1 MQAESCLHLLF
12 YKPFVCIFFCKFV
25 LLNLSHTSITF
36 SILSNM
42 RSFILSFFLFS
53 SFVVFSQSIQ
63 VGEKLVYQVHFG
75 ENDYHFAAKI
85 QQLSPEIVFDYKLT
99 SDRGLWGTATIS
111 KKAQESATNM
121 YNNFSPDEHLLKLN
135 NEVSVFPSKLMVDA
149 LTNKKEIRM
158 NTGES
163 EKSFHLGAN
172 KTIELSHFIFKEG
185 KVAEEKLK
193 IRAVALVSND
203 EKEHVWISTDLGTP
217 LVVEMD
223 LGWKISIQSWESAM
237 PLTDKPQ
244 DMLGKALSAS
254 DMQALQHRLAFS
266 SHIEKEDLSE
276 ENKPSLYEEYFCPME
291 GIRVKTHNDTV
302 TNVLFYTEGFEHED
316 FRWRGYE
323 GKFACGLL
331 LNMTYQEVDAKIGK
345 PTQPRWP
352 TDVLIQYPQQKLIIY
367 YKMPDNDKN
376 KKAIANAKIDFIE
389 FE

>member
-1 MQAESCLHLLF
+1 MYL
-12 YKPFVCIFFCKFV
+12 FCKFV
-25 LLNLSHTSITF
+25 LLNFITHIAITF
-36 SILSNM
+36 SILSIM
-42 RSFILSFFLFS
+42 RSFILSFILFS
-53 SFVVFSQSIQ
+53 NFVVFSQSIQ
-63 VGEKLVYQVHFG
+63 VGEKLVYQVNFG
-75 ENDYHFAAKI
+75 EDNYHFAAKI

-111 KKAQESATNM
+111 KQAQASATNM
-121 YNNFSPDEHLLKLN
+121 YNHFSPDEHQLKLN
-135 NEVSVFPSKLMVDA
+135 NEVSVFPSKVMVDA
-149 LTNKKEIRM
+149 LTNKKAINM
-158 NTGES
+158 NTGDG
-163 EKSFHLGAN
+163 EKSFHLGKS
-172 KTIELSHFIFKEG
+172 KTMELSHFILKEG
-185 KVAEEKLK
+185 KVTEEKLK
-193 IRAVALVSND
+193 ITAVELVSND
-203 EKEHVWISTDLGTP
+203 EKEHVWISIDLGTP

-302 TNVLFYTEGFEHED
+302 TTLLFYTEGFEHED
-316 FRWRGYE
+316 FKWRGYE

-331 LNMTYQEVDAKIGK
+331 LNMTYQDVDAKIGK
-345 PTQPRWP
+345 PIKPRWP
-352 TDVLIQYPQQKLIIY
+352 TDVLIQYPQQKLTVY
-367 YKMPDNDKN
+367 YNMPDNEKD